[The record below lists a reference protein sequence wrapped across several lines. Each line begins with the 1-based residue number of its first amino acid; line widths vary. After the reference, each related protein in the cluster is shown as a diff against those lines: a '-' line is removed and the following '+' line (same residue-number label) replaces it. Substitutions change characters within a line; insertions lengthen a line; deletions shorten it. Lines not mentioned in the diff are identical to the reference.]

1 MRAPAWMRQEDS
13 GRAGSTESFSVDEDC
28 PAKARKILGSDAAL
42 GQLFLFGQ
50 FTRSSFKSKGVTD
63 ELERTIHAVEETL
76 HGAPG
81 DWDGTVRTSSP
92 STLFVTWDKILS
104 ARKARKS
111 GAKRRPRRVFSSLEI
126 VQETSSVEHSGGGWL
141 PGWFSRRERVKQQ
154 ETKAGPSVDSTATL
168 RSEAATLAE
177 IETDRGVMVTGTL
190 GYCR

>member
-1 MRAPAWMRQEDS
+1 MPWKKRR
-13 GRAGSTESFSVDEDC
+13 TEHQGTGMARLELRRRLRSLSRGLC
-28 PAKARKILGSDAAL
+28 PALRARQPPCRRQARRAVPQSLQRASPFATRRGAAHRLGAA
-42 GQLFLFGQ
+42 
-50 FTRSSFKSKGVTD
+50 RD
-63 ELERTIHAVEETL
+63 
-76 HGAPG
+76 
-81 DWDGTVRTSSP
+81 DGR
-92 STLFVTWDKILS
+92 DKILS

-111 GAKRRPRRVFSSLEI
+111 GAKRRPRREFSSLEI

-168 RSEAATLAE
+168 RSEAATQAE